1 MSFDKVFISCAAPA
15 FCGIKAG
22 NLFSLPV
29 QLFNKEKYEEW
40 KKLFLSVGL
49 KCRAVKI
56 SSKKILVLVYNSLW
70 INEILSSPHVSAYL
84 KSKGYLL
91 DFGESEEAYKKGCN
105 KNLWGLLN
113 ESEAFISSLFYRIQ
127 YSSSF
132 PHEIGILLGYP
143 LQDVIAF
150 EKSQGKNFS
159 FCGIWKCYSESR
171 EAVEKARLCQCRFR
185 ECSGLCSEWFE
196 QGCSLCQIIEKY
208 KKRGNYESCCNLRK
222 YNRQYRNDGKRNL
235 SVSKRK
241 WS

>member
-22 NLFSLPV
+22 NLFSLSAR
-29 QLFNKEKYEEW
+29 LFNKEKYEEW
-40 KKLFLSVGL
+40 KNHFLAFGL

-70 INEILSSPHVSAYL
+70 VNEILSSPKVSAYL
-84 KSKGYLL
+84 KSKGYVSSSAE
-91 DFGESEEAYKKGCN
+91 D
-105 KNLWGLLN
+105 
-113 ESEAFISSLFYRIQ
+113 FISSLFFRIK
-127 YSSSF
+127 YFPDF

-143 LQDVIAF
+143 LQDVIEF

-159 FCGIWKCYSESR
+159 FCGIWKCYSESA
-171 EAVEKARLCQCRFR
+171 EALEKARLCQCRFR

-222 YNRQYRNDGKRNL
+222 YNRQYRNDGKGNL
-235 SVSKRK
+235 SGSAGK
-241 WS
+241 WF